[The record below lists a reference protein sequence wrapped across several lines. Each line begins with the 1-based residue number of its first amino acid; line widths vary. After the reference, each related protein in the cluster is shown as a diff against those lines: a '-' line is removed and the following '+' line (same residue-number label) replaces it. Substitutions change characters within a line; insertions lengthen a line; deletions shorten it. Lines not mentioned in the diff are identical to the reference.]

1 MRARLRSLAILVLLG
16 PAACARVAPRAEPAG
31 AGELDHLRALGYVDY
46 SPRAEPRERAGVVL
60 RDAARSQPGYNLFAS
75 RALARAELMDA
86 NGNVVRVWQADDG
99 GQWSH
104 VRLLPDGDL
113 LVVGSCEGNRRGGR
127 IEDANRYLERR
138 RFDGPSRWRRE
149 VPVHHDVNVAPDGRL
164 MALISEDRVVPE
176 LDPEAE
182 VRDEG
187 IEFLTPDGEALERR
201 LFVPMLL
208 ARPDVFRFQPVA
220 RRQLDGR
227 VLSDLL
233 HANSI
238 EWLDRPALAA
248 RHPIYARGNV
258 LVSMRHQDTIAI
270 FDWDAGEVVWA
281 WGQGLVRGP
290 HDASLLENGNILLF
304 DNRLG
309 EGWSRVVELDP
320 IARREVWEWRAP
332 VPTDFYTR
340 SRGSAQ
346 RLPDGNTLIAESD
359 RGHAFEVTPEGDV
372 VWDFWNP
379 NRDADGRPATIIRMD
394 RYPAGWVEPLLAA
407 PGG

>member
-1 MRARLRSLAILVLLG
+1 MRGSLRPLPILLLLC
-16 PAACARVAPRAEPAG
+16 AAGCARVGPQPEPAG
-31 AGELDHLRALGYVDY
+31 ADEIDHLRALGYVDF
-46 SPRAEPRERAGVVL
+46 SPREEPGERSGVVL
-60 RDAARSQPGYNLFAS
+60 HDAARSEPGYNLYAS
-75 RALARAELMDA
+75 RALARAELVDA
-86 NGNVVRVWQADDG
+86 DGNAVRVWQAEDG

-113 LVVGSCEGNRRGGR
+113 LVVGSREENRREGR

-138 RFDGPSRWRRE
+138 RFDGPARWRRAI
-149 VPVHHDVNVAPDGRL
+149 PVHHDVNLAPDGRL

-176 LDPEAE
+176 LDPDGE

-187 IEFLTPDGEALERR
+187 IQFLTPDGALLERR

-220 RRQLDGR
+220 RRELGGR
-227 VLSDLL
+227 MLSDLL

-248 RHPIYARGNV
+248 RHPIYAAGNV

-270 FDWDAGEVVWA
+270 FDCDAGEVVWA
-281 WGQGLVRGP
+281 WGQGEVRGP
-290 HDASLLENGNILLF
+290 HDATLLENGNVLLF

-320 IARREVWEWRAP
+320 LSRRVVWEWRAP
-332 VPTDFYTR
+332 APADFYTR
-340 SRGSAQ
+340 SRGSVQ
-346 RLPDGNTLIAESD
+346 RLPGGNTLIAESD
-359 RGHAFEVTPEGDV
+359 RGHAFEVTPDGDV
-372 VWDFWNP
+372 VWDFWNAS
-379 NRDADGRPATIIRMD
+379 RDSEGRPATIIRMD
-394 RYPAGWVEPLLAA
+394 RYPSGWVEPLLA
-407 PGG
+407 GRGE